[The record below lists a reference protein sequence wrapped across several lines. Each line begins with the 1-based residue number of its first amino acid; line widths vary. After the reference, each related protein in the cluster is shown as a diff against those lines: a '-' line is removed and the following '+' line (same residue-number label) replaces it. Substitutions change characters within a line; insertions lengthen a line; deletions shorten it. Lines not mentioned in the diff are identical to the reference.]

1 MKKIRYC
8 SIVLTIVLVSFSL
21 NAQES
26 VDQALSQ
33 IELEYTYSDGG
44 NVVLTIKEKLS
55 YRWTEGPFKGAAVS
69 DRIYKS
75 RKIGDEMYL
84 VNWHDKEN
92 KNFTSLIIDLKN
104 KKLFGSALGKYCTED
119 ETPIFDEATIKR
131 TTWLKKNAP

>member
-8 SIVLTIVLVSFSL
+8 SILLTIVVVSFSL

-44 NVVLTIKEKLS
+44 AVILTIKEKLS
-55 YRWTEGPFKGAAVS
+55 YRWTAGPFKGAAVS

-75 RKIGDEMYL
+75 RKIDDEMYL
-84 VNWHDKEN
+84 VNWHDTEN
-92 KNFTSLIIDLKN
+92 KTFVSLIIDLKN
-104 KKLFGSALGKYCTED
+104 KKLFGSALIKYGTEEEMPLLSMYSAD
-119 ETPIFDEATIKR
+119 DSNENI
-131 TTWLKKNAP
+131 L